1 MSSDRSK
8 LHSVGLYFQL
18 NLLIRMMD
26 DATVWIA
33 ESGPIGIQINMPCT
47 DSLCATQLAY

>member
-1 MSSDRSK
+1 MMSSDRSK
-8 LHSVGLYFQL
+8 LHSVGLYFLL

-33 ESGPIGIQINMPCT
+33 EYSPIGAQINMPCT
-47 DSLCATQLAY
+47 NFVGAA

>member
-1 MSSDRSK
+1 MMSSDRSE
-8 LHSVGLYFQL
+8 LHTVGLYFLL

-33 ESGPIGIQINMPCT
+33 ERVRHNWNT
-47 DSLCATQLAY
+47 N